1 MTISRNLQFLDY
13 TCLFCIELHAPRQ
26 FSLIVRA
33 VCNTATDVPPPA
45 FLYMNGRI
53 LDVLESPLYP
63 EHAPVSL
70 DVEGGFAL
78 LLSLFL
84 CLAFEELGVNALTS
98 ATRSRSL

>member
-1 MTISRNLQFLDY
+1 M
-13 TCLFCIELHAPRQ
+13 ELHTSGHLCLVIGTMRDTTT
-26 FSLIVRA
+26 
-33 VCNTATDVPPPA
+33 NVPTPA
-45 FLYMNGRI
+45 FLNMNGRI

-84 CLAFEELGVNALTS
+84 CLAFEELGDNALTS